1 MIIHHYEDIEAV
13 ELMEGVRKRVVIGDN
28 EGAPT
33 FIMRIFDL
41 DPGKSSPFH
50 IHPWE
55 HEIFVIK
62 GGAVVTDDAGQK
74 TQVIEG
80 DTVFI
85 PPGEK
90 HCLTN
95 NSDGIFRFM
104 CLIPRGVEE
113 SEAQTIT

>member
-1 MIIHHYEDIEAV
+1 MIINHYEDIEAV
-13 ELMEGVRKRVVIGDN
+13 ELMEGVKKRVVIGDN

-41 DPGKSSPFH
+41 DPGKSSPYH

-55 HEIFVIK
+55 HEVFVLQ
-62 GGAVVTDDAGQK
+62 GRAVVTNDTGDQIS
-74 TQVIEG
+74 IEEG
-80 DTVFI
+80 HTIYI
-85 PPGEK
+85 PPNEK

-95 NSDGIFRFM
+95 KGAGTFRFM

-113 SEAQTIT
+113 TEAQNIT

>member
-1 MIIHHYEDIEAV
+1 MIIRHYEDIEAV
-13 ELMEGVRKRVVIGDN
+13 ELMEGVKKRVVIGDN

-50 IHPWE
+50 IHQWE

-62 GGAVVTDDAGQK
+62 GRAVVTDDAGEK
-74 TQVIEG
+74 THLTEG

-85 PPGEK
+85 PPDEK

-95 NSDGIFRFM
+95 DGDGIFRFM
-104 CLIPRGVEE
+104 CLIPRGVKE
-113 SEAQTIT
+113 SEAQNIT